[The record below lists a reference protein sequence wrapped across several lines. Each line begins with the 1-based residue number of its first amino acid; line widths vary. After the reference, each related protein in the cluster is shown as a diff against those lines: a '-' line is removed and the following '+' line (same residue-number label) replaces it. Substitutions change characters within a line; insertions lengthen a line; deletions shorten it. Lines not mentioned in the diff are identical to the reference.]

1 MDTRSLNRLQGKVA
15 LLTGAGGGIGKATA
29 ILFGQEGATVI
40 VSDIS
45 PERTEEAVAAVKAAG
60 GSVVGIPANVTSEAS
75 VKQLFENV
83 VDQFGRVDVV
93 MNNAGIMPILTIPE
107 TSEEIWG
114 KVIDI
119 NLKGTYLCSK
129 FAVIEM
135 RKSGGGSIINIA
147 SGAGL
152 NGVPGLAAYCASKGG
167 VVLLT
172 KAMALDHAREHIRI
186 NCLAPGVIDTELNR
200 SWINKTADPEKAVR
214 DLEAGIPIG
223 RMADP
228 MEVAYCALFLAT
240 SESSYVTGHP
250 LIVDGGLTAD

>member
-1 MDTRSLNRLQGKVA
+1 MDSRSLNRLQGKVA

-29 ILFGQEGATVI
+29 SLFGQEGATVI
-40 VSDIS
+40 VSDVS

-60 GSVVGIPANVTSEAS
+60 GSVVGIPANVTNEAS
-75 VKQLFENV
+75 VKKLFENV
-83 VDQFGRVDVV
+83 VNQFGRVDVV
-93 MNNAGIMPILTIPE
+93 MNCAGIMPILTIPE
-107 TSEEIWG
+107 TSEEIWD

-119 NLKGTYLCSK
+119 NLKGTYLCCK